1 MLDMNSCTDNNNA
14 HIINSILSFLLQT
27 PSAIDECLK
36 LADEQDVQVTIHT
49 DTLNESGYVD
59 DTLRAIGG
67 RTIHA
72 YHTEGAGGGRE
83 YLNRYFRRN

>member
-1 MLDMNSCTDNNNA
+1 MSNFLIFSSATKQ
-14 HIINSILSFLLQT
+14 HHHSLSFSIALPFCAQT
-27 PSAIDECLK
+27 PSAIDACLK

-83 YLNRYFRRN
+83 

>member
-1 MLDMNSCTDNNNA
+1 MLCT
-14 HIINSILSFLLQT
+14 SPLCSQT

-59 DTLRAIGG
+59 DTLAAIGG

-72 YHTEGAGGGRE
+72 YHTEGAGGGRKC
-83 YLNRYFRRN
+83 LNNLFYVQKPTIVYSL

>member
-1 MLDMNSCTDNNNA
+1 MSCFFSDSSLFYLTT
-14 HIINSILSFLLQT
+14 SFVYFYFQQT

-36 LADEQDVQVTIHT
+36 LADEQDVQITIHT

-83 YLNRYFRRN
+83 

>member
-1 MLDMNSCTDNNNA
+1 MLCTSR
-14 HIINSILSFLLQT
+14 IGSQT

-59 DTLRAIGG
+59 DTLAAIGG

-72 YHTEGAGGGRE
+72 YHTEGAGGGRKC
-83 YLNRYFRRN
+83 LNTLFYVQKPTIVYSL